1 MGLRP
6 VIKAKK
12 SRQKVAEWI
21 VEKFPENYRQ
31 MTYLE
36 PFLGDGSVLLWKDPS
51 IEEVASDSDARL
63 MSLWRAIRD
72 EHAILSSRAKKI
84 KHSKST
90 FDRYLKTS
98 GGDYMDDAIREFIL
112 RQMSKG
118 AEKKSYLCRSGDV
131 RCGDCWC
138 GIFER
143 IPEVH
148 ERVKDVFML
157 GRCAIEVTKAFD
169 HRDCL
174 VFCDPPDL
182 DSENSELHLSLGDIL
197 KVFRGKVAVAGR
209 NSAMYR
215 RLYGD
220 WNRRGIPGSR
230 SESIWTNF

>member
-1 MGLRP
+1 M
-6 VIKAKK
+6 VKAKK

-36 PFLGDGSVLLWKDPS
+36 PFLGDGSVLLCKDPS
-51 IEEVASDSDARL
+51 REEVVSDSDL
-63 MSLWRAIRD
+63 HVISLWRAIRD
-72 EHAILSSRAKKI
+72 EHAILSSRVKRM

-90 FDRYLKTS
+90 FERCSKTS
-98 GGDYMDDAIREFIL
+98 GGDYMDDAVREFVL

-118 AEKKSYLCRSGDV
+118 AEKKSYLCRADEV

-138 GIFER
+138 GIFDR

-157 GRCAIEVTKAFD
+157 GRCAVEVTKAFD
-169 HRDCL
+169 HDDCL
-174 VFCDPPDL
+174 VFCDPPEL
-182 DSENSELHLSLGDIL
+182 DSGNSELHSSLGDVL
-197 KVFRGKVAVAGR
+197 KGFRGKVAIVGR

-215 RLYGD
+215 RLYEG

-230 SESIWTNF
+230 SESLWTNF